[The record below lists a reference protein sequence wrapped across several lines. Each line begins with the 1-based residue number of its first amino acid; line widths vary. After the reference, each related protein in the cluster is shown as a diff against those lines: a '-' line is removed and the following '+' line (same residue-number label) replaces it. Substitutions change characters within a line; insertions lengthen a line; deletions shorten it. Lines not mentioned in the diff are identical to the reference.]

1 MKKLFYIFILLF
13 IVGWAQAQQRVV
25 YTINDGWKFTKGS
38 PFEAQLTGCDDSSWE
53 TVNIPH
59 TWNDKDADDETPGF
73 YRGPVWYRK
82 QLFID
87 KSQEGRRAVI
97 YFEGA
102 NQEVRFYLNGQ
113 FVGEHKGGYTR
124 FCFDITSHLRYGQ
137 ENLFAIYVN
146 NVYNPNIPPLSADFT
161 FFGGI
166 YRDVY
171 LQFMN
176 PVHIATNDYAS
187 SGVYIRTPEVN
198 NSAASVEITTLLTN
212 DMPQAT
218 EIRVENIICDADGK
232 EVKKTQA
239 EVKLAAGETKADI
252 SKKIKIDSPRLWDID
267 DPYRYMVYTRILDK
281 RKGTLLDE
289 VVNPLGLR
297 WFKFDSE
304 KGFFLNGKGR
314 KLIGTARHQD
324 YFQKGNALRDELHV
338 QDVLLLKEM
347 GGNYLRVSHYP
358 QDPVIMEMC
367 DKLGIVTSVEI
378 PVVNAVTETE
388 EFLHNSVEM
397 AKEMVRQD
405 FNRPSVMIW
414 GYMNEIFLRRPY
426 TEGKQLEDYYR
437 FTEKVARALEA
448 TIREEDP
455 SRYTMMAYHNM
466 PQYYEDAHLTEIPM
480 IQGWNLYQGWY
491 EPDINEFQRLLDR
504 AHKVYK
510 GKVLMVTEYGP
521 GVDPRVH
528 SYQPE
533 RFDFSQEYGLVY
545 HKHYL
550 NEMMKRPFIAGS
562 SLWNLNDFYSESRV
576 DAVPHVNNKGVV
588 GLNREK
594 KDVYWFYKTAL
605 SRRPI
610 LVIGNREWKSR
621 GGVVNTA
628 QKECIQSVPV
638 FSNAEEVELFVNNK
652 SLGKKKIEDNYA
664 LFDVPFVSGENLL
677 EAVAVTGDNKLR
689 DMLRIQFQ
697 LVGSQLKDEAV
708 PFTELNVMLGS
719 PRYFEDR
726 AANVAW
732 IPEQEYK
739 PGSWGFIGGTSYRR
753 QTGFGTML
761 GSDIDIHGTDMNP
774 IFQTQ
779 RVGIKSFKADVPNG
793 EYSVYLHWAELES
806 DKEREALVYNLG
818 ADSEQTFAGNRSFG
832 ISINGTTVSDDFN
845 VARDYGYARAVIKK
859 FVITVKDGKGVSV
872 DFHKKEGEPILN
884 AIRIYR
890 NYYLKSAT
898 ALIR

>member
-87 KSQEGRRAVI
+87 KSQEGRQAVI

-187 SGVYIRTPEVN
+187 SGVYIRTPEVS

-239 EVKLAAGETKADI
+239 EVKLAAGETKTDI

-324 YFQKGNALRDELHV
+324 YFQKGNALCDELHV

-550 NEMMKRPFIAGS
+550 NEMMKRPFVAGS

-664 LFDVPFVSGENLL
+664 LFDVPFVGGENLL

-708 PFTELNVMLGS
+708 PFTEINVMLGS

-890 NYYLKSAT
+890 NY
-898 ALIR
+898 

>member
-124 FCFDITSHLRYGQ
+124 FCFDITPHLRYGQ

-504 AHKVYK
+504 AHKAYK

-719 PRYFEDR
+719 SRYFEDR

-806 DKEREALVYNLG
+806 GKEREALVYNLG

-890 NYYLKSAT
+890 NY
-898 ALIR
+898 

>member
-53 TVNIPH
+53 MVNIPH

-212 DMPQAT
+212 DMPQPT

-239 EVKLAAGETKADI
+239 EVKLAAGETKTDI

-504 AHKVYK
+504 AHKAYK
-510 GKVLMVTEYGP
+510 GKVLMITEYGP

-550 NEMMKRPFIAGS
+550 NEMMKRPFVAGS

-652 SLGKKKIEDNYA
+652 SLGKKKIENNYA
-664 LFDVPFVSGENLL
+664 LFDVPFVGGENLL

-890 NYYLKSAT
+890 NY
-898 ALIR
+898 

>member
-239 EVKLAAGETKADI
+239 EVKLAAGETKTDI

-504 AHKVYK
+504 AHKAYK

-664 LFDVPFVSGENLL
+664 LFDVPFMGGENLL
-677 EAVAVTGDNKLR
+677 EAVAVAGDNKLR

-708 PFTELNVMLGS
+708 PFTEINVMLGS

-753 QTGFGTML
+753 KTGFGTML

-890 NYYLKSAT
+890 NY
-898 ALIR
+898 

>member
-87 KSQEGRRAVI
+87 KSQEGRRAMI

-239 EVKLAAGETKADI
+239 EVKLAAGETKTDI

-890 NYYLKSAT
+890 NY
-898 ALIR
+898 

>member
-124 FCFDITSHLRYGQ
+124 FCFDITPHLRYGQ

-212 DMPQAT
+212 DMPQPT

-239 EVKLAAGETKADI
+239 EVKLAAGETKTDI

-504 AHKVYK
+504 AHKAYK
-510 GKVLMVTEYGP
+510 GKVLMITEYGP

-550 NEMMKRPFIAGS
+550 NEMMKRPFVAGS

-664 LFDVPFVSGENLL
+664 LFDVPFVGGENLL

-753 QTGFGTML
+753 KTGFGTML

-779 RVGIKSFKADVPNG
+779 RVGIKSFKADVPDG

-890 NYYLKSAT
+890 NY
-898 ALIR
+898 

>member
-87 KSQEGRRAVI
+87 KSQEGRQAVI

-239 EVKLAAGETKADI
+239 EVKLAAGETKTDI

-504 AHKVYK
+504 AHKAYN
-510 GKVLMVTEYGP
+510 GKVLMITEYGP

-550 NEMMKRPFIAGS
+550 NEMMKRPFVAGS

-652 SLGKKKIEDNYA
+652 SLGKKKIENNYA
-664 LFDVPFVSGENLL
+664 LFDVPFVGGENLL

-890 NYYLKSAT
+890 NY
-898 ALIR
+898 

>member
-87 KSQEGRRAVI
+87 KSQEGRQAVI

-124 FCFDITSHLRYGQ
+124 FCFDITPHLRYGQ

-176 PVHIATNDYAS
+176 PVHIAANDYAS

-212 DMPQAT
+212 DMSQPT

-239 EVKLAAGETKADI
+239 EVKLAAGETKTDI

-504 AHKVYK
+504 AHKAYK

-664 LFDVPFVSGENLL
+664 LFDVPFVGGENLL

-793 EYSVYLHWAELES
+793 EYSVYLYWAELES

-890 NYYLKSAT
+890 NY
-898 ALIR
+898 

>member
-124 FCFDITSHLRYGQ
+124 FCFDITPHLRYGQ

-239 EVKLAAGETKADI
+239 EVKLAAGETKTDI

-437 FTEKVARALEA
+437 FTEKVARVLEA

-504 AHKVYK
+504 AHKAYK
-510 GKVLMVTEYGP
+510 GKVLMVTEYGL

-664 LFDVPFVSGENLL
+664 LFDVPFVGGENLL

-697 LVGSQLKDEAV
+697 LVGSRLKDEAV

-890 NYYLKSAT
+890 NY
-898 ALIR
+898 

>member
-845 VARDYGYARAVIKK
+845 VARDYGYARVVIKK

-890 NYYLKSAT
+890 NY
-898 ALIR
+898 

>member
-124 FCFDITSHLRYGQ
+124 FCFDITPHLRYGQ

-239 EVKLAAGETKADI
+239 EVKLAAGETKTDI

-347 GGNYLRVSHYP
+347 GGNFLRVSHYP

-504 AHKVYK
+504 AHKAYK

-664 LFDVPFVSGENLL
+664 LFDVPFVGGENLL

-708 PFTELNVMLGS
+708 PFMELNVMLGS

-890 NYYLKSAT
+890 NY
-898 ALIR
+898 

>member
-13 IVGWAQAQQRVV
+13 IVGWVQAQQRVV

-124 FCFDITSHLRYGQ
+124 FCFDITPHLRYGQ

-176 PVHIATNDYAS
+176 PVHIAANDYAS

-212 DMPQAT
+212 DMSQPT

-239 EVKLAAGETKADI
+239 EVKLAAGETKTDI

-504 AHKVYK
+504 AHKAYK

-550 NEMMKRPFIAGS
+550 NEMMKRPFIAGC

-652 SLGKKKIEDNYA
+652 SLGKKKIENNYA
-664 LFDVPFVSGENLL
+664 LFDVPFVGGENLL

-793 EYSVYLHWAELES
+793 EYSVYLYWAELES

-890 NYYLKSAT
+890 NY
-898 ALIR
+898 

>member
-753 QTGFGTML
+753 KTGFGTML

-832 ISINGTTVSDDFN
+832 ISMNGTTVLDDFN
-845 VARDYGYARAVIKK
+845 IARDYGYARAVIKK
-859 FVITVKDGKGVSV
+859 FVVTVKDGKGLSV

-890 NYYLKSAT
+890 NY
-898 ALIR
+898 

>member
-124 FCFDITSHLRYGQ
+124 FCFDITPHLCYGQ

-239 EVKLAAGETKADI
+239 EVKLAAGETKTDI

-664 LFDVPFVSGENLL
+664 LFDVPFVGGENLL

-708 PFTELNVMLGS
+708 PFTEINVMLGS

-753 QTGFGTML
+753 KTGFGTML

-845 VARDYGYARAVIKK
+845 IARDYGYARAVIKK
-859 FVITVKDGKGVSV
+859 FVVTVKDGKGLSV

-890 NYYLKSAT
+890 NY
-898 ALIR
+898 

>member
-13 IVGWAQAQQRVV
+13 IVGWVQAQQRVV

-124 FCFDITSHLRYGQ
+124 FCFDITPHLRYGQ

-176 PVHIATNDYAS
+176 PVHIAANDYAS

-198 NSAASVEITTLLTN
+198 NSAVSVEITTLLTN
-212 DMPQAT
+212 DMSQPT

-239 EVKLAAGETKADI
+239 EVKLAAGETKTDI

-504 AHKVYK
+504 AHKAYK

-652 SLGKKKIEDNYA
+652 SLGKKKIENNYA
-664 LFDVPFVSGENLL
+664 LFDVPFVGGENLL

-793 EYSVYLHWAELES
+793 EYSVYLYWAELES

-890 NYYLKSAT
+890 NY
-898 ALIR
+898 

>member
-87 KSQEGRRAVI
+87 KSQEGRQAVI

-124 FCFDITSHLRYGQ
+124 FCFDITPHLRYGQ

-239 EVKLAAGETKADI
+239 EVKLAAGETKTDI

-504 AHKVYK
+504 AHKAYK

-550 NEMMKRPFIAGS
+550 NEMMKRPFVAGS

-664 LFDVPFVSGENLL
+664 LFDVPFVGGENLL

-890 NYYLKSAT
+890 NY
-898 ALIR
+898 

>member
-13 IVGWAQAQQRVV
+13 IVGWVQAQQRVV

-504 AHKVYK
+504 AHKAYK

-664 LFDVPFVSGENLL
+664 LFDVPFVGGENLL

-890 NYYLKSAT
+890 NY
-898 ALIR
+898 

>member
-38 PFEAQLTGCDDSSWE
+38 PFEAQLTDCDDSSWE

-124 FCFDITSHLRYGQ
+124 FCFDITPYLCYGQ

-187 SGVYIRTPEVN
+187 SGVYIRTPDVN

-218 EIRVENIICDADGK
+218 EIRVENIICGADGK
-232 EVKKTQA
+232 EMKKTYA
-239 EVKLAAGETKADI
+239 EVKLAAGETKTDI
-252 SKKIKIDSPRLWDID
+252 SRKIKIDSPRLWDID

-297 WFKFDSE
+297 WFKFDPE

-347 GGNYLRVSHYP
+347 GGNFLRVSHYP

-628 QKECIQSVPV
+628 QKECVQSVPV

-652 SLGKKKIEDNYA
+652 SVGKKKIANHCA
-664 LFDVPFVSGENLL
+664 LFDVPFVDGENLL

-708 PFTELNVMLGS
+708 PFTEINVMLGS

-739 PGSWGFIGGTSYRR
+739 SGSWGFIGGTSYRR
-753 QTGFGTML
+753 KTGFGTML

-779 RVGIKSFKADVPNG
+779 RVGIRSFKADVPDG
-793 EYSVYLHWAELES
+793 EYSVYLYWAELES

-859 FVITVKDGKGVSV
+859 FVITVKDGRGVSV

-890 NYYLKSAT
+890 NY
-898 ALIR
+898 

>member
-13 IVGWAQAQQRVV
+13 IVGWVQAQQRVV

-87 KSQEGRRAVI
+87 KSQEGRQAVI

-187 SGVYIRTPEVN
+187 SGVYIRTPEVS

-324 YFQKGNALRDELHV
+324 YFQKGNALCDELHV

-504 AHKVYK
+504 AHKAYK

-664 LFDVPFVSGENLL
+664 LFDVPFVGGENLL

-890 NYYLKSAT
+890 NY
-898 ALIR
+898 

>member
-124 FCFDITSHLRYGQ
+124 FCFDITPHLRYGQ

-187 SGVYIRTPEVN
+187 SGVYIRTPEVS

-212 DMPQAT
+212 DMPQPT

-239 EVKLAAGETKADI
+239 EVKLAAGETKTDI

-297 WFKFDSE
+297 WFKFDS
-304 KGFFLNGKGR
+304 
-314 KLIGTARHQD
+314 
-324 YFQKGNALRDELHV
+324 DELHV

-664 LFDVPFVSGENLL
+664 LFDVPFVGGENLL

-708 PFTELNVMLGS
+708 PFTEINVMLGS

-890 NYYLKSAT
+890 NY
-898 ALIR
+898 

>member
-87 KSQEGRRAVI
+87 KSQEGRQAVI

-124 FCFDITSHLRYGQ
+124 FCFDITPHLRYGQ

-890 NYYLKSAT
+890 NY
-898 ALIR
+898 

>member
-13 IVGWAQAQQRVV
+13 IVGWVQAQQRVV

-87 KSQEGRRAVI
+87 KSQEGRQAVI

-187 SGVYIRTPEVN
+187 SGVYIRTPEVS

-239 EVKLAAGETKADI
+239 EVKLAAGETKTDI

-324 YFQKGNALRDELHV
+324 YFQKGNALCDELHV

-689 DMLRIQFQ
+689 DMLRVQFQ

-832 ISINGTTVSDDFN
+832 ISINGTTVLDDFN

-890 NYYLKSAT
+890 NY
-898 ALIR
+898 

>member
-1 MKKLFYIFILLF
+1 MHTYIMKRFFYIFILLF

-82 QLFID
+82 QLFVD
-87 KSQEGRRAVI
+87 KSQEGRQAVI

-113 FVGEHKGGYTR
+113 FIGEHKGGYTR
-124 FCFDITSHLRYGQ
+124 FCFDITPHLRYGQ
-137 ENLFAIYVN
+137 KNLFAIYVN

-212 DMPQAT
+212 DMPQPA
-218 EIRVENIICDADGK
+218 EIMVENIICDADGK
-232 EVKKTQA
+232 EVKKTHA
-239 EVKLAAGETKADI
+239 EVKLAAGETKTDI

-347 GGNYLRVSHYP
+347 GGNFLRVSHYP

-521 GVDPRVH
+521 GVDPGVH

-576 DAVPHVNNKGVV
+576 DAVPHVNNKGIV

-605 SRRPI
+605 SRRPM

-664 LFDVPFVSGENLL
+664 LFDVPFVGGENLL

-708 PFTELNVMLGS
+708 PFTEINVMLGS

-753 QTGFGTML
+753 KTGFGTML
-761 GSDIDIHGTDMNP
+761 GSDIDIHGTNMNP

-793 EYSVYLHWAELES
+793 EYSIYLYWAELES

-890 NYYLKSAT
+890 NY
-898 ALIR
+898 

>member
-124 FCFDITSHLRYGQ
+124 FCFDITPHLRYGQ

-212 DMPQAT
+212 DMPQPT

-239 EVKLAAGETKADI
+239 EVKLAAGETKTDI

-347 GGNYLRVSHYP
+347 GGNFLRVSHYP

-793 EYSVYLHWAELES
+793 EYFVYLHWAELES
-806 DKEREALVYNLG
+806 DKKREALVYNLG

-890 NYYLKSAT
+890 NY
-898 ALIR
+898 

>member
-124 FCFDITSHLRYGQ
+124 FCFDITPHLRYGQ

-212 DMPQAT
+212 DMPQPT

-239 EVKLAAGETKADI
+239 EVKLAAGETKTDI

-504 AHKVYK
+504 AHKAYK
-510 GKVLMVTEYGP
+510 GKVLMITEYGP

-550 NEMMKRPFIAGS
+550 NEMMKRPFVAGS

-664 LFDVPFVSGENLL
+664 LFDVPFVGGENLL

-708 PFTELNVMLGS
+708 PFTEINVMLGS

-753 QTGFGTML
+753 KTGFGTML

-779 RVGIKSFKADVPNG
+779 RVGIKSFKADVPDG

-890 NYYLKSAT
+890 NY
-898 ALIR
+898 

>member
-1 MKKLFYIFILLF
+1 M
-13 IVGWAQAQQRVV
+13 V

-38 PFEAQLTGCDDSSWE
+38 PFEAQLAGCDDSSWE

-73 YRGPVWYRK
+73 YRGPAWYRK
-82 QLFID
+82 QLFVD
-87 KSQEGRRAVI
+87 KSQEGRQAVI

-102 NQEVRFYLNGQ
+102 NQEVQCYLNGQ

-198 NSAASVEITTLLTN
+198 NSAASIEITTLLTN
-212 DMPQAT
+212 NTLQPA
-218 EIRVENIICDADGK
+218 EIRVENIICDADGR
-232 EVKKTQA
+232 EVKKTHA
-239 EVKLAAGETKADI
+239 EVKLASGETKTDI

-281 RKGTLLDE
+281 KKGALLDE

-347 GGNYLRVSHYP
+347 GGNFLRVSHYP

-388 EFLHNSVEM
+388 EFLQNSVEM

-426 TEGKQLEDYYR
+426 TEGKQLENYYR

-521 GVDPRVH
+521 GVDPRLH
-528 SYQPE
+528 SYQSE

-550 NEMMKRPFIAGS
+550 REMMKRPFIAGS

-588 GLNREK
+588 GLDREK
-594 KDVYWFYKTAL
+594 KDAYWFYKTAL

-638 FSNAEEVELFVNNK
+638 FSNVEEVELFVNNK
-652 SLGKKKIEDNYA
+652 SLGKKKVEDNYA
-664 LFDVPFVSGENLL
+664 LFDVPFVGGENLL
-677 EAVAVTGDNKLR
+677 EAVAVASGHKLR

-708 PFTELNVMLGS
+708 PFTEINVMLGS

-726 AANVAW
+726 SANVVW

-739 PGSWGFIGGTSYRR
+739 PGSWGFVGGTSYRR
-753 QTGFGTML
+753 KTGFGSML

-774 IFQTQ
+774 VFQTQ
-779 RVGIKSFKADVPNG
+779 RVGIKSFKADVPDG
-793 EYSVYLHWAELES
+793 EYSVYLYWAELES

-859 FVITVKDGKGVSV
+859 FVITVKDGKGLSV

-890 NYYLKSAT
+890 NY
-898 ALIR
+898 

>member
-38 PFEAQLTGCDDSSWE
+38 PFEAQMTGCDDSSWE

-124 FCFDITSHLRYGQ
+124 FCFDITPHLRYGQ

-212 DMPQAT
+212 DMPQPT

-239 EVKLAAGETKADI
+239 EVKLAAGETKTDI

-504 AHKVYK
+504 AHKAYK

-652 SLGKKKIEDNYA
+652 SLGKKKIENNYA
-664 LFDVPFVSGENLL
+664 LFDVPFVGGENLL

-708 PFTELNVMLGS
+708 PFTEINVMLGS

-779 RVGIKSFKADVPNG
+779 RVGIKSFKADVPDG

-890 NYYLKSAT
+890 NY
-898 ALIR
+898 

>member
-87 KSQEGRRAVI
+87 KSQEGRQAVI

-124 FCFDITSHLRYGQ
+124 FCFDITPHLRYGQ

-212 DMPQAT
+212 DMSQPT

-239 EVKLAAGETKADI
+239 EVKLAAGETKTDI

-504 AHKVYK
+504 AHKAYK
-510 GKVLMVTEYGP
+510 GKVLMITEYGP

-550 NEMMKRPFIAGS
+550 NEMMKRPFVAGS

-664 LFDVPFVSGENLL
+664 LFDVPFVGGENLL

-697 LVGSQLKDEAV
+697 LVGSRLKDEAV

-890 NYYLKSAT
+890 NY
-898 ALIR
+898 

>member
-1 MKKLFYIFILLF
+1 M
-13 IVGWAQAQQRVV
+13 
-25 YTINDGWKFTKGS
+25 
-38 PFEAQLTGCDDSSWE
+38 
-53 TVNIPH
+53 
-59 TWNDKDADDETPGF
+59 
-73 YRGPVWYRK
+73 
-82 QLFID
+82 
-87 KSQEGRRAVI
+87 I

-124 FCFDITSHLRYGQ
+124 FCFDITPHLRYGQ

-212 DMPQAT
+212 DMPQPT

-239 EVKLAAGETKADI
+239 EVKLAAGETKTDI

-504 AHKVYK
+504 AHKAYK
-510 GKVLMVTEYGP
+510 GKVLMITEYGP

-652 SLGKKKIEDNYA
+652 SLGKKKIENNYA
-664 LFDVPFVSGENLL
+664 LFDVPFVGGENLL

-708 PFTELNVMLGS
+708 PFTEINVMLGS

-753 QTGFGTML
+753 KTGFGTML

-779 RVGIKSFKADVPNG
+779 RVGIKSFKADVPDG

-890 NYYLKSAT
+890 NY
-898 ALIR
+898 

>member
-38 PFEAQLTGCDDSSWE
+38 PFEAQMTGCDDSSWE

-124 FCFDITSHLRYGQ
+124 FCFDITPHLRYGQ

-187 SGVYIRTPEVN
+187 PGVYIRTPEVN

-239 EVKLAAGETKADI
+239 EVKLAAGETKTDI
-252 SKKIKIDSPRLWDID
+252 SKKIKINSPRLWDID

-347 GGNYLRVSHYP
+347 GGNFLRVSHYP

-437 FTEKVARALEA
+437 FTEKVARTLEA
-448 TIREEDP
+448 TIRKEDP

-504 AHKVYK
+504 AHKAYK

-638 FSNAEEVELFVNNK
+638 FSNAEEVELFVNNR
-652 SLGKKKIEDNYA
+652 SLGKKKIENNYA

-677 EAVAVTGDNKLR
+677 EAVAVVGDNKLR

-793 EYSVYLHWAELES
+793 EYSVYLYWAELES

-845 VARDYGYARAVIKK
+845 VARDYGYARAVVKK

-890 NYYLKSAT
+890 TY
-898 ALIR
+898 

>member
-124 FCFDITSHLRYGQ
+124 FCFDITPHLRYGQ

-239 EVKLAAGETKADI
+239 EVKLAAGETKTDI

-504 AHKVYK
+504 AHKAYK
-510 GKVLMVTEYGP
+510 GKVLMITEYGP

-652 SLGKKKIEDNYA
+652 SLGKKKIENNYA
-664 LFDVPFVSGENLL
+664 LFDVPFVGGENLL

-708 PFTELNVMLGS
+708 PFTEINVMLGS
-719 PRYFEDR
+719 PRYFEYR

-753 QTGFGTML
+753 KTGFGTML

-890 NYYLKSAT
+890 NY
-898 ALIR
+898 